1 MNSQTRIADHV
12 NDLTLRVIRDLRRHV
27 DSERLTPDEIVR
39 AERAVAMQLL
49 TGKLDL
55 FGGMRAGGEQLVD
68 LGSELIDR
76 SAERRYMIEPTTAP
90 TGHGVRGVWTIR
102 DMQTGE
108 TSGSY
113 GSAAAAS
120 DDAEAK
126 ERRASA

>member
-1 MNSQTRIADHV
+1 MNSQTRISDHI

-49 TGKLDL
+49 TGRLDL
-55 FGGMRAGGEQLVD
+55 FGAMRTGGEQLID
-68 LGSELIDR
+68 LGQELIDR
-76 SAERRYMIEPTTAP
+76 SANRRYMIEPTKAP
-90 TGHGVRGVWTIR
+90 TGHGVPGTWTVH

-126 ERRASA
+126 EQRASA